1 MPRRKGFTL
10 VELLVVIGIIA
21 LLISILMPALNNA
34 RTQARTIQCLSNLRQ
49 LTTAFQMYCNNNKGH
64 SVYYSTQ
71 VKMAQDQTPQNGFWM
86 HELRPYNGDIG
97 IIGVCPETPDSS
109 GAWGNINLTWGPDN
123 DPYSFL
129 YHVMGSYAIN
139 GWIYGNDADSPYKE
153 QGLRGGERYF
163 TGMGFA
169 SYWFTLPAPQSSE
182 VPAFADSGW
191 VDVWPVDTDTPGDLV
206 SGNGFGQFPE
216 MPRVCI
222 KRHNKRFSNVSFL
235 DGHAESVILP
245 NLWKL
250 KWSKGFNTGK
260 TPPKMPNNFG
270 K

>member
-1 MPRRKGFTL
+1 MSRRKGFTL

-49 LTTAFQMYCNNNKGH
+49 ITTAFQMYCNNNKGR
-64 SVYYSTQ
+64 SVYYSTA
-71 VKMAQDQTPQNGFWM
+71 VKMAQDGTPQNGFWM
-86 HELRPYNGDIG
+86 HEMKPYNGDIG
-97 IIGVCPETPDSS
+97 VIGLCPEATEPS
-109 GAWGNINLTWGPDN
+109 GGWGNINRAWGPDN
-123 DPYSFL
+123 NTASFL
-129 YHVMGSYAIN
+129 YQVTGSYAIN
-139 GWIYGNDADSPYKE
+139 GWIYGDDSDMP
-153 QGLRGGERYF
+153 GLRGGERY
-163 TGMGFA
+163 GMGPRHA
-169 SYWFTLPAPQSSE
+169 WHTLPAKESSN

-191 VDVWPVDTDTPGDLV
+191 VDAWPFDTDAPGDLV
-206 SGNGFGQFPE
+206 SGNGFGQIPE

-250 KWSKGFNTGK
+250 KWSKVFDTSK
-260 TPPKMPNNFG
+260 TPPRMPNNFG